1 MQIVDFEELNFV
13 EATPRSWTRSPW
25 QLALLYIRSRAL
37 ATRGPVIWVTAV
49 SEGRET
55 YAVPCERR
63 RETSYNAMPAAKD
76 ALRDSI
82 AESIGMD
89 TT

>member
-1 MQIVDFEELNFV
+1 M
-13 EATPRSWTRSPW
+13 EATSRSWTRSPW

-37 ATRGPVIWVTAV
+37 ATRGPVMWVTAWR
-49 SEGRET
+49 EGPKS
-55 YAVPCERR
+55 YADACERKR
-63 RETSYNAMPAAKD
+63 DTSYKAIPAAKD